1 MERLSVRLTDRMFL
15 QLDAL
20 AEERG
25 VDRTRLVRQL
35 LEAGLRE
42 RPAPP
47 SDTPSEEELLALL
60 TDRARAGN
68 VAAIRSLLLRE
79 EQKDP
84 RAPGD
89 RAVSDDG
96 LRSVSR
102 EPACVPGVQAIGPP
116 GPEYRR
122 EVALVAKAIRESGDE
137 EALVLF
143 GVGAEPHPDPAFDR
157 EAAPG

>member
-15 QLDAL
+15 ELDAL

-84 RAPGD
+84 RA
-89 RAVSDDG
+89 
-96 LRSVSR
+96 
-102 EPACVPGVQAIGPP
+102 QAI
-116 GPEYRR
+116 
-122 EVALVAKAIRESGDE
+122 ALFQTMA
-137 EALVLF
+137 
-143 GVGAEPHPDPAFDR
+143 AERQP
-157 EAAPG
+157 